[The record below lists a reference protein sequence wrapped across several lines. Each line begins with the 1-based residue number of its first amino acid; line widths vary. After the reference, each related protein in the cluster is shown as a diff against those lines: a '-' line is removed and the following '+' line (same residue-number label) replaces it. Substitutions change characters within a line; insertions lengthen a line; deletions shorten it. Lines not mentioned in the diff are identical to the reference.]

1 MATVYETIQDLGKII
16 TDAVTAGNSNNIPA
30 RAIRKTLIKVTTGQY
45 REVLPII
52 VPAECCIMGD
62 ELRAVNVQPRKATNS
77 TLTPR
82 SDYKY
87 SSKALERIEK
97 VVGNVAAGLTMTPTT
112 GNTLTQTTAYP
123 YAETPQAWEGVTRQ
137 VRGIR
142 RSIDAQLGDKLY
154 AELPK
159 PWDMTN
165 TNAGRGRDLFL
176 LNKQFIQA
184 ETTAYIGA
192 NYPDMKYGRTK
203 CKQDIGFLLD
213 AVAYDLTY
221 GGNWQ

>member
-97 VVGNVAAGLTMTPTT
+97 VVGNVVAGLTMTPTT

-176 LNKQFIQA
+176 LN
-184 ETTAYIGA
+184 
-192 NYPDMKYGRTK
+192 N
-203 CKQDIGFLLD
+203 LH
-213 AVAYDLTY
+213 
-221 GGNWQ
+221 